1 MKKPRPRP
9 RLTKNVVAGL
19 KVVERLAWAD
29 LESAEAEDEA
39 QYEHGQLACAYLRQL
54 IVWYERQH
62 KK

>member
-1 MKKPRPRP
+1 MKPRP

-19 KVVERLAWAD
+19 KIVEKLAWAD
-29 LESAEAEDEA
+29 LESAEASDDNE
-39 QYEHGQLACAYLRQL
+39 YTHGQLACTYLRQL

>member
-9 RLTKNVVAGL
+9 RLTKKVVDGL

-29 LESAEAEDEA
+29 LESAEASDDDE
-39 QYEHGQLACAYLRQL
+39 YEHGQLACMYLRQL